1 MKKIAAIVQA
11 RMSSSRLPQKVLM
24 DLQGK
29 PVIEQVCHQL
39 SYSKLLNEIILA
51 TSSDSSDDPLIE
63 WAKSKQ
69 IKYFR
74 GDLNNVLKRFYD
86 TAKYFNIEVI
96 VRITADCPLIDP
108 EIVDN
113 VIEQYL
119 NGNHDYFSN
128 TNPPTF
134 PDGLDTEVFS
144 FTSLEKAFH
153 QAELLS
159 EIEHVTPFIRNHAE
173 IFKIG
178 NYSSPINDERLR
190 WTLDNEEDYKFIS
203 TVYKNLF
210 DKNTYIAWRDVL
222 KFLDANKEVIGINQ
236 HIARNEGL
244 TKSLKTDKIIKR

>member
-29 PVIEQVCHQL
+29 PVIEQVFHQL

-119 NGNHDYFSN
+119 IGNHDYFSN

-144 FTSLEKAFH
+144 FVSLEKAFDR
-153 QAELLS
+153 AKLLS
-159 EIEHVTPFIRNHAE
+159 EIEHVTPYIRNHPE
-173 IFKIG
+173 EFKIG
-178 NYSSPINDERLR
+178 NYSSSINYEHFR
-190 WTLDNEEDYKFIS
+190 WTLDNPEDYYFIS
-203 TVYKNLF
+203 AVYNNLYEEGTF
-210 DKNTYIAWRDVL
+210 IKWHDVI
-222 KFLDANKEVIGINQ
+222 KFLDKNKEVIGINE

-244 TKSLKTDKIIKR
+244 TKSLKSDKK